1 LSFVKLHQPCPDCGS
16 SDALSINDDG
26 SAFCF
31 SCGERFS
38 SRKYNALLGESPTG
52 DIEINLIEKEPI
64 TFAEEGEYV
73 PLRDRG
79 ISEET
84 AKKYGVRCILDS
96 GGNIT
101 KHLYPYYKD
110 KEIVAYK
117 ERVLGS
123 TGKQNFFSKGAIGS
137 AGLFGEQMFQAGGKY
152 VTLVEGECDAMAAY
166 ELLGS
171 KWPVLSVR
179 SGAQGAE
186 RDVKASLEYLESFDT
201 VIINFDEDKVGRE
214 SARRVARLLKPSK
227 AKIMSLPEGFKDA
240 NDMLN
245 KHDHKGYVAAWWAS
259 KTYTPSGVLS
269 VSENKEKYKNRERKQ
284 SFPYPWQGLN
294 DKLEGL
300 RQGELVTLTGG
311 TGLGKSSVT
320 RELEH
325 WLVKTTSDNVGI
337 IALEETFN
345 RTVDGILSIE
355 ANAKLHIDRIRDQYT
370 EEELDTFFD
379 IMYDGDNNNR
389 VWIHAHFG
397 ANDID
402 SIFSKLRFMIVGCGC
417 KWVVIDHLHMMVST
431 TIEGDARRG
440 LDAIMHRIRTL
451 VEETGAG
458 IILVSHL
465 RRVDGNKGH
474 ENGIET
480 GLSHL
485 RGSQSIAQL
494 SDCVISLERN
504 QQSDD
509 PLEASTTRVRILK
522 SRYTGDVGLA
532 THLVFDNE
540 TGRLSEVDGDDISN
554 SNDEDKELALEFD

>member
-1 LSFVKLHQPCPDCGS
+1 MTFVKLHQPCPECGS
-16 SDALSINDDG
+16 SDALSVNEDG

-31 SCGERFS
+31 SCNDRFS
-38 SRKYNALLGESPTG
+38 QRKYSNLTGNQEMGEPN
-52 DIEINLIEKEPI
+52 INVINSEPL
-64 TFAEEGEYV
+64 TFPEEGEYV
-73 PLRDRG
+73 ALTDRG
-79 ISEET
+79 ISEDT
-84 AKKYGVRCILDS
+84 AKKYGVRCTLFSDGSIQ
-96 GGNIT
+96 
-101 KHLYPYYKD
+101 KHLYPYYKE
-110 KEIVAYK
+110 KEIIAYK
-117 ERVLGS
+117 ERILGS
-123 TGKQNFFSKGAIGS
+123 TGKENFFSKGAIRD
-137 AGLFGEQMFQAGGKY
+137 AGLFGQHIFSEGGKY

-171 KWPVLSVR
+171 KWAVVSIR
-179 SGAQGAE
+179 SGANGAE
-186 RDVKASLEYLESFDT
+186 RDVKASLEYLESFET
-201 VIINFDEDKVGRE
+201 VIINFDEDKAGRE
-214 SARRVARLLKPSK
+214 AAKRVARLLKPSK
-227 AKIMSLPEGFKDA
+227 AKIMRLPEGFKDA
-240 NDMLN
+240 NDMLRKN
-245 KHDHKGYVAAWWAS
+245 NHKDYVQSWWSA

-269 VSENKEKYKNRERKQ
+269 VSENRDKYKNREKVK
-284 SFPYPWQGLN
+284 SYPFPWEGLN
-294 DKLEGL
+294 RKLEGL
-300 RQGELVTLTGG
+300 RPGELVTLTGG
-311 TGLGKSSVT
+311 TGLGKTSVT

-325 WLVKTTSDNVGI
+325 WLIKSTPHNVGV

-355 ANAKLHIDRIRDQYT
+355 ANAKLHIDRIREQFT
-370 EEELDTFFD
+370 EEELDKFFD
-379 IMYDGDNNNR
+379 VLYDGENANR

-417 KWVVIDHLHMMVST
+417 KWVVIDHLHMLVST
-431 TIEGDARRG
+431 TIEGDERRSI
-440 LDAIMHRIRTL
+440 DAIMHRIRTL

-509 PLEASTTRVRILK
+509 PLEAATTRVRVLK

-532 THLVFDNE
+532 TQLVFDND
-540 TGRLSEVDGDDISN
+540 TGRLSEVDTDELTN
-554 SNDEDKELALEFD
+554 SDSEEKEIALEFE